1 VKKGRRKRPFAFQDR
16 CRAPGEN
23 AVSQPIITLT
33 TDFGTSDHLVGAMK
47 GVILGIN
54 PNAHIVDIQ
63 HHVAPF
69 DVLDGALTIGAAYP
83 YFPLRTIH
91 IVIVDPGVGTAR
103 RPLLVSADNQY
114 FIAPDNGVLSM
125 VYDRDPNAVVRHVT
139 ASHNFLEPV
148 SPTFHGR
155 DVFAPVAAYLS
166 KAWATE
172 SFGDEIKE
180 FARFALP
187 KPKTAGDS
195 VKAVVLR
202 VDIFGNLMTNL
213 RAEDLPEA
221 TVAAGTIQL
230 QIGTKKVQRFVATF
244 GEGNNGEPVALIGS
258 SGYVEIAVNKG
269 SAAKALGASRGAEI
283 ILARNPS

>member
-1 VKKGRRKRPFAFQDR
+1 LR
-16 CRAPGEN
+16 CEVRAREGDN
-23 AVSQPIITLT
+23 AVSDPLITLT
-33 TDFGTSDHLVGAMK
+33 TDFGTSDHLVAAMK

-54 PNAHIVDIQ
+54 PGARIIDIQ
-63 HHVAPF
+63 HHVAPY
-69 DVLDGALTIGAAYP
+69 DLLDGALTIGSVYP
-83 YFPLRTIH
+83 YFPARTIH

-103 RPLLVSADNQY
+103 RPLIVSADNQY

-172 SFGDEIKE
+172 SFGEEITD
-180 FARFALP
+180 FTRFALP
-187 KPKTAGDS
+187 KPKAAGDS
-195 VKAVVLR
+195 LKAVVLH
-202 VDIFGNLMTNL
+202 VDAFGNLMTNL
-213 RAEDLPEA
+213 RAEDLPET
-221 TVAAGTIQL
+221 TVATGKIKL
-230 QIGTKKVQRFVATF
+230 QVGGKSVERFVATF
-244 GEGNNGEPVALIGS
+244 GEGNPAEPVALIGS

-269 SAAKALGASRGAEI
+269 NAAKALGASRGAEL
-283 ILARNPS
+283 ILTRTAS

>member
-1 VKKGRRKRPFAFQDR
+1 MP
-16 CRAPGEN
+16 
-23 AVSQPIITLT
+23 QPIITLT

-63 HHVAPF
+63 HHVTPF
-69 DVLDGALTIGAAYP
+69 DVLDGALTIGSVYP

-114 FIAPDNGVLSM
+114 FVAPDNGVLSM

-172 SFGDEIKE
+172 SFGDEITE

-187 KPKTAGDS
+187 KPKAAEDS
-195 VKAVVLR
+195 LKAVVLH
-202 VDIFGNLMTNL
+202 VDTFGNLMTNL

-221 TVAAGTIQL
+221 TVATGKIKL
-230 QIGTKKVQRFVATF
+230 KIGAKSIERFVATF

-269 SAAKALGASRGAEI
+269 NAAKALGASRGAEI
-283 ILARNPS
+283 ILARTPS

>member
-1 VKKGRRKRPFAFQDR
+1 
-16 CRAPGEN
+16 
-23 AVSQPIITLT
+23 VSLPIITLT
-33 TDFGTSDHLVGAMK
+33 TDFGTSDHLVAAMK
-47 GVILGIN
+47 GVLLGIN
-54 PNAHIVDIQ
+54 PNLHIVDVN
-63 HHVAPF
+63 HHVTPF
-69 DVLDGALTIGAAYP
+69 DVLDGALNIGSVYP

-139 ASHNFLEPV
+139 ASHNFLEPI

-172 SFGDEIKE
+172 SFGDEITD
-180 FARFALP
+180 FTRFALP
-187 KPKTAGDS
+187 KPKAADNAL
-195 VKAVVLR
+195 KAVVLR
-202 VDIFGNLMTNL
+202 VDTFGNLMTNL
-213 RAEDLPEA
+213 RAEDLPES
-221 TVAAGTIQL
+221 TVATGKIKL
-230 QIGTKKVQRFVATF
+230 QVGGKNIERFVATF

-269 SAAKALGASRGAEI
+269 SAAKALGANRGAEVV
-283 ILARNPS
+283 LATTPS

>member
-1 VKKGRRKRPFAFQDR
+1 VKKGRRERPFAFQDR

-23 AVSQPIITLT
+23 AVPQPIITLT

-63 HHVAPF
+63 HHVTPF
-69 DVLDGALTIGAAYP
+69 DVLDGALTIGSVYP

-114 FIAPDNGVLSM
+114 FVAPDNGVLSM

-139 ASHNFLEPV
+139 ACHNFLEPV

-172 SFGDEIKE
+172 SFGDEITE

-187 KPKTAGDS
+187 KPKAAEDS
-195 VKAVVLR
+195 LKAVVLH
-202 VDIFGNLMTNL
+202 VDTFGNLMTNL

-221 TVAAGTIQL
+221 TVATGKIKL
-230 QIGTKKVQRFVATF
+230 KIGAKSIERFVATF

-269 SAAKALGASRGAEI
+269 NAAKALGASRGAEI
-283 ILARNPS
+283 ILARTPS

>member
-1 VKKGRRKRPFAFQDR
+1 MPD
-16 CRAPGEN
+16 PL
-23 AVSQPIITLT
+23 ITLT
-33 TDFGTSDHLVGAMK
+33 TDFGTSDHLVAAMK

-54 PNAHIVDIQ
+54 PSARIIDIQ
-63 HHVAPF
+63 HHVAPY
-69 DVLDGALTIGAAYP
+69 DLLDGALTIGSVYP
-83 YFPLRTIH
+83 YFPARTIH

-125 VYDRDPNAVVRHVT
+125 VYDRDPGVVVRHVT

-172 SFGDEIKE
+172 SFGEEITD
-180 FARFALP
+180 FTRFVLP
-187 KPKTAGDS
+187 KPKAAGDS
-195 VKAVVLR
+195 LKAVVLH
-202 VDIFGNLMTNL
+202 VDAFGNLMTNL

-221 TVAAGTIQL
+221 TVATGKIKL
-230 QIGTKKVQRFVATF
+230 QVGGKSVERFVATF
-244 GEGNNGEPVALIGS
+244 GEGNSAEPVALIGS

-269 SAAKALGASRGAEI
+269 NAAKALGASRGSEVV
-283 ILARNPS
+283 LSRTPS

>member
-1 VKKGRRKRPFAFQDR
+1 LYRKDRRYRPGDA
-16 CRAPGEN
+16 
-23 AVSQPIITLT
+23 AVPDALITLT

-54 PNAHIVDIQ
+54 PTARIVDIQ
-63 HHVAPF
+63 HHVAPY
-69 DVLDGALTIGAAYP
+69 DVLDGALTIGSAYP
-83 YFPLRTIH
+83 YFPARTVH

-148 SPTFHGR
+148 CPTFHGR
-155 DVFAPVAAYLS
+155 DIFAPVAAYLS

-172 SFGDEIKE
+172 SFGEEITE
-180 FARFALP
+180 FTRFVLP
-187 KPKTAGDS
+187 KPKAAGDS
-195 VKAVVLR
+195 LKAVVLR
-202 VDIFGNLMTNL
+202 VDAFGNLMTNL
-213 RAEDLPEA
+213 RAEDLPED
-221 TVAAGTIQL
+221 TVATGKIKL
-230 QIGTKKVQRFVATF
+230 QVGGKNVERFVATF
-244 GEGNNGEPVALIGS
+244 GEGNNGEAVALVGS

-269 SAAKALGASRGAEI
+269 NAAKALGAGRGAEVV
-283 ILARNPS
+283 LVAAGSK

>member
-1 VKKGRRKRPFAFQDR
+1 LYRKDRRYRPGDA
-16 CRAPGEN
+16 
-23 AVSQPIITLT
+23 AVPDALITLT

-54 PNAHIVDIQ
+54 PAARIVDIQ
-63 HHVAPF
+63 HHVAPY
-69 DVLDGALTIGAAYP
+69 DVLDGALTIGSVYP
-83 YFPLRTIH
+83 YFPARTIH

-148 SPTFHGR
+148 CPTFHGR
-155 DVFAPVAAYLS
+155 DIFAPVAAYLS

-172 SFGDEIKE
+172 SFGEEITE
-180 FARFALP
+180 FTRFVLP
-187 KPKTAGDS
+187 KPKAAGDS
-195 VKAVVLR
+195 LKAVVLR
-202 VDIFGNLMTNL
+202 VDAFGNLMTNL
-213 RAEDLPEA
+213 RAEDLPED
-221 TVAAGTIQL
+221 TVATGKIRL
-230 QIGTKKVQRFVATF
+230 QVGGKSVERFVATF
-244 GEGNNGEPVALIGS
+244 GEGNNGEAVAVVGS

-269 SAAKALGASRGAEI
+269 SSAKALGAGRGAEV
-283 ILARNPS
+283 ILMRSSS

>member
-1 VKKGRRKRPFAFQDR
+1 MPDPV
-16 CRAPGEN
+16 
-23 AVSQPIITLT
+23 ITLT
-33 TDFGTSDHLVGAMK
+33 TDFGTSDHLVAAMK

-54 PNAHIVDIQ
+54 PSARIVDIQ
-63 HHVAPF
+63 HHVVPF
-69 DVLDGALTIGAAYP
+69 DVLDGALTIGAVYP
-83 YFPLRTIH
+83 YFPARTVH

-114 FIAPDNGVLSM
+114 FVAPDNGVLSM

-172 SFGDEIKE
+172 SFGDEITE
-180 FARFALP
+180 FTRFALP
-187 KPKTAGDS
+187 KPKAAGDAL
-195 VKAVVLR
+195 KAVVLR
-202 VDIFGNLMTNL
+202 VDAFGNLMTNL
-213 RAEDLPEA
+213 RAEDLPED
-221 TVAAGTIQL
+221 TVAMGKIKL
-230 QIGTKKVQRFVATF
+230 QVGGKSVERFVATF
-244 GEGNNGEPVALIGS
+244 GEGNNGEAVALVGS

-269 SAAKALGASRGAEI
+269 SAAKALGAGRGAEV
-283 ILARNPS
+283 ILGRGSS

>member
-1 VKKGRRKRPFAFQDR
+1 VPDAL
-16 CRAPGEN
+16 
-23 AVSQPIITLT
+23 ITLT

-54 PNAHIVDIQ
+54 PTARIVDIQ
-63 HHVAPF
+63 HHVVPF
-69 DVLDGALTIGAAYP
+69 DVFDGALTIGSVYP

-91 IVIVDPGVGTAR
+91 IVVVDPGVGTAR
-103 RPLLVSADNQY
+103 RPLLVNADNQY

-172 SFGDEIKE
+172 SFGEEITE
-180 FARFALP
+180 YTRFVLP
-187 KPKTAGDS
+187 KPKAMGDS

-213 RAEDLPEA
+213 RAEDLPES
-221 TVAAGTIQL
+221 TVATGKIRL
-230 QIGTKKVQRFVATF
+230 QVGGKSVERFVATF
-244 GEGNNGEPVALIGS
+244 SEGNSGETVALIGS

-269 SAAKALGASRGAEI
+269 SAAKALGANRGAEVV
-283 ILARNPS
+283 LVTAAV

>member
-1 VKKGRRKRPFAFQDR
+1 LHPNYAANR
-16 CRAPGEN
+16 GETT
-23 AVSQPIITLT
+23 VPDPVITLT
-33 TDFGTSDHLVGAMK
+33 TDFGTSDHLVAAMK

-54 PNAHIVDIQ
+54 PSARIVDIQ
-63 HHVAPF
+63 HHVVPF
-69 DVLDGALTIGAAYP
+69 DVLDGALTIGAVYP
-83 YFPLRTIH
+83 YFPARTTH

-114 FIAPDNGVLSM
+114 FVAPDNGVLSM

-172 SFGDEIKE
+172 SFGDEITE
-180 FARFALP
+180 FTRFALP
-187 KPKTAGDS
+187 KPKAAGDAL
-195 VKAVVLR
+195 KAVVLR
-202 VDIFGNLMTNL
+202 VDAFGNLMTNL
-213 RAEDLPEA
+213 RAEDLPED
-221 TVAAGTIQL
+221 TVATGKIKL
-230 QIGTKKVQRFVATF
+230 QIGGKSVERFVATF
-244 GEGNNGEPVALIGS
+244 GEGNNGEAVALVGS

-269 SAAKALGASRGAEI
+269 SAAKALGAGRGAEV
-283 ILARNPS
+283 ILGRGSS